1 MTDERD
7 PKVSQR
13 YRELGAEE
21 PPAEL
26 DAEILAASRRAAETR
41 VAPLVPPTGRR
52 RWYFPVA
59 AAAIITLAVAVTVH
73 VERQQPELGLTQL
86 RAGRSLIDL
95 VTLDGPLGRAPEPAT
110 PGPGGPNVDHF
121 CLALAPFRE
130 GDLCAWLAASGVE
143 VIAPASRY
151 GAEGEGRSFYV
162 EDPDGNRIELK
173 GAREDT

>member
-1 MTDERD
+1 MAD
-7 PKVSQR
+7 P
-13 YRELGAEE
+13 
-21 PPAEL
+21 P
-26 DAEILAASRRAAETR
+26 
-41 VAPLVPPTGRR
+41 
-52 RWYFPVA
+52 F
-59 AAAIITLAVAVTVH
+59 AVTGIDHIVLRVRALPSALGFYRDVLGCS

-95 VTLDGPLGRAPEPAT
+95 VTLDGPLGRAPQPA
-110 PGPGGPNVDHF
+110 PGPCGPNVDHF

-130 GDLCAWLAASGVE
+130 ADLSAWLAAYGVE

-173 GAREDT
+173 GTRGDT